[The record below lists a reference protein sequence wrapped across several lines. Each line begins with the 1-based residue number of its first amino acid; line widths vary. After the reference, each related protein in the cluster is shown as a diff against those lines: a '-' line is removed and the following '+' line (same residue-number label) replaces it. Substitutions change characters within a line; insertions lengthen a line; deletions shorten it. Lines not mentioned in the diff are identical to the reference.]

1 MTDSPAIFRRATAE
15 DAVAV
20 ARLHA
25 RSWQATYRGLIPD
38 EIIARVVRGEATRA
52 ERFREL
58 FGDPDNERRGWV
70 ATHQEA
76 VVGMAIS
83 CPSHDPDASDRTGEI
98 EAIYMDPDFTGMGI
112 GRGLFAHVTNDL
124 TEQGFE
130 EATLWVLDSNA
141 RARRFYEAAGWH
153 FDGSTKEDERP
164 GGVLHEVR
172 YRRPLSIGT

>member
-1 MTDSPAIFRRATAE
+1 MTDSPAIVRRATAE

-25 RSWQATYRGLIPD
+25 RSWQDTYRGLIPD
-38 EIIARVVRGEATRA
+38 EIIARVVRGEGTRA
-52 ERFREL
+52 QRLREL
-58 FGDPDNERRGWV
+58 FADPDDQRRGWV
-70 ATHQEA
+70 ATHQKA

-98 EAIYMDPDFTGMGI
+98 EAIYLDPDFIGRGI
-112 GRGLFAHVTNDL
+112 GRSLLAHVANDL
-124 TEQGFE
+124 KEQGFE
-130 EATLWVLDSNA
+130 GATLWVLDSNT
-141 RARRFYEAAGWH
+141 RARRFYEAAGWR

>member
-98 EAIYMDPDFTGMGI
+98 EAIYLDPDFIGRGI
-112 GRGLFAHVTNDL
+112 GRSLLAHVVNDL
-124 TEQGFE
+124 RDQGFE
-130 EATLWVLDSNA
+130 EATLWVLDSNT
-141 RARRFYEAAGWH
+141 RARRFYEAAGWR

-164 GGVLHEVR
+164 GGVLHEIR
-172 YRRPLSIGT
+172 YRRTLSVGT